1 MLNFQNGTD
10 RNMEPRTPACS
21 RAIMLLT
28 DGALSDYQDAFINGT
43 KLFDPMGEQTDIG
56 ISLEMVI
63 ILRWSTWLVKLSK
76 VTKYVF
82 LHI

>member
-56 ISLEMVI
+56 HSSNYFKIVTGSNLRLVCSLI
-63 ILRWSTWLVKLSK
+63 FILV
-76 VTKYVF
+76 
-82 LHI
+82 

>member
-56 ISLEMVI
+56 KCLNYFNLFVYPSI
-63 ILRWSTWLVKLSK
+63 ID
-76 VTKYVF
+76 
-82 LHI
+82 